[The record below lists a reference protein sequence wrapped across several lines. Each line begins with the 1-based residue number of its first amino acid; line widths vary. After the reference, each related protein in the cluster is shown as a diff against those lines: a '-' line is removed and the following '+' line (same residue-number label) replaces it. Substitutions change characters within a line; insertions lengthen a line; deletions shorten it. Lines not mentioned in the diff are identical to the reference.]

1 MYSYI
6 LKPESWEYAI
16 QLQLSQ
22 NMKHSYFCLIDGQLH
37 VYHELP
43 FSKIKWHFG
52 VHVPTTSKTL
62 SSSLC
67 ACILGIQRFMSKF
80 VSRDAIVLQRRMV
93 KIHCHAS

>member
-37 VYHELP
+37 VYHEFP

-62 SSSLC
+62 SSCL
-67 ACILGIQRFMSKF
+67 F
-80 VSRDAIVLQRRMV
+80 VHVNWVYQGSWVNLSRRML
-93 KIHCHAS
+93 